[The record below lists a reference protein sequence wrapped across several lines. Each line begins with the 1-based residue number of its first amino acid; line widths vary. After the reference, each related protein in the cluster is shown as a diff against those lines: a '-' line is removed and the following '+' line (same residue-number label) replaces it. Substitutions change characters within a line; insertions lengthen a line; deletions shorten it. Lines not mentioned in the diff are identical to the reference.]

1 MHLLNASNL
10 FINWF
15 SLFNQFALV
24 SSTRFVSVSNSLHVL
39 VSVSSSV
46 KKLKDHGNIVQTLP
60 SAIIIEIK
68 QCHLNYLFSCLLLI
82 FYGSCLPNLGHE
94 VLCIFNKMVSVV
106 VKQFRRSFLS
116 HHLAFLK
123 CMREAYSYSCIS
135 MVTDIGWIKAESLQV
150 KVRVM

>member
-10 FINWF
+10 FNNWF
-15 SLFNQFALV
+15 FLFNQFALV

-123 CMREAYSYSCIS
+123 CVREAYSYSCIS